1 MFGKKDAR
9 KKLIARTA
17 LTLYMTVLAGDKG
30 ELHEFMTGPESD
42 DDGTAGALMLFWAI
56 AREVPSVRA
65 RLGEAAAATDPKYQR
80 AFNTSLIVIDTGNQ
94 HAFQPES
101 AVAQMLF
108 IGTILAI
115 IANDPEGSEALEDAI
130 SVVLN

>member
-9 KKLIARTA
+9 NKLIARTA
-17 LTLYMTVLAGDKG
+17 LKLYMAVLAGDKG
-30 ELHEFMTGPESD
+30 ELHELMTGPESD

-56 AREVPSVRA
+56 ASEVPSVRA
-65 RLGEAAAATDPKYQR
+65 RLGEAAAATDPKYRR
-80 AFNTSLIVIDTGNQ
+80 AFTTSLIVIDTGNQ